1 MQLVVGRIAKAHGIG
16 GEVSVE
22 VRTDAFD
29 ERFAI
34 GAVLDTDPA
43 HLGPLTIAR
52 ARWHSGRLLVAF
64 EGVADR
70 TMAENL
76 RGALL
81 VVDSATSPAIED
93 ADEYWDH
100 DLAGLDV
107 LSIDGES
114 LGVIEDV
121 VHPPGADLLV
131 VRRPD
136 GSEALVP
143 FVRDIVTTVDIPA
156 HRVVVDPPDG
166 LFEL

>member
-1 MQLVVGRIAKAHGIG
+1 VQLVVGRIAKAHGIG

-22 VRTDAFD
+22 VRTDAFE
-29 ERFAI
+29 ERFAV
-34 GAVLDTDPA
+34 GAALDTEPA

-52 ARWHSGRLLVAF
+52 TRWHAGRLLVAF
-64 EGVADR
+64 EGVSDR
-70 TMAENL
+70 TLADAL

-107 LSIDGES
+107 VLTDGQAV
-114 LGVIEDV
+114 GVVADV
-121 VHPPGADLLV
+121 AHPPGADLLV
-131 VRRPD
+131 IRRPD

-143 FVRDIVTTVDIPA
+143 FVRDIVTTVDMA
-156 HRVVVDPPDG
+156 ARRVVVDPPDG